1 MKATVFAGIAVLAAC
16 GGTLHAQQL
25 PTPPPMAAEPQAPE
39 AQQPPSPQAAPA
51 TSGTQTPDSRRD
63 DIRMME
69 SVLTQ
74 ALQKGAQ
81 DLARLLRVNQPNSAF
96 VTGTGRARGFVLEG
110 YGMLFDVDVPGMR
123 QSVVWS
129 EQMVQLMQDRERAA
143 QDLARLSPA
152 DPLRKVA
159 EMQYRTI
166 ERLIAT
172 AQTGQVLIPS
182 PAPPTQLAQPGTVN
196 AQNISGV
203 SETVITNAPANA
215 AANASA
221 DVARV
226 MAAAAPPPSA
236 ASSSVVARDPNELYT
251 ESVKNAL
258 IDAMLKYSAFLKIG
272 DTEWL
277 TVAASDSEGPPVQG
291 QLDDTSRLVIR
302 VKGADLTAFQAGKLT
317 RDEVLKKVEVREY

>member
-16 GGTLHAQQL
+16 GGALHAQQV
-25 PTPPPMAAEPQAPE
+25 TPPIPVASEPQVPDAGQQVE
-39 AQQPPSPQAAPA
+39 QQPA
-51 TSGTQTPDSRRD
+51 TPPGGKTPDTRRD

-81 DLARLLRVNQPNSAF
+81 DLARMLRVNQPNSAF
-96 VTGTGRARGFVLEG
+96 VTGTGRARGIILEG
-110 YGMLFDVDVPGMR
+110 YGLLFDVDVPGMR

-129 EQMVQLMQDRERAA
+129 EQMVQLMQERERAV
-143 QDLARLSPA
+143 QDLARLSPS

-166 ERLIAT
+166 ERLLDA
-172 AQTGQVLIPS
+172 ARGGPVLIPN
-182 PAPPTQLAQPGTVN
+182 PTAPTTVAQPGIAA

-203 SETVITNAPANA
+203 SETVITNTP
-215 AANASA
+215 
-221 DVARV
+221 
-226 MAAAAPPPSA
+226 APPSVSPA
-236 ASSSVVARDPNELYT
+236 AVARDPNELYT

-258 IDAMLKYSAFLKIG
+258 IDAMLKYSAFLKLG
-272 DTEWL
+272 DSEWL
-277 TVAASDSEGPPVQG
+277 TVAASDSEGPPIQG
-291 QLDDTSRLVIR
+291 QIDDTSRIVIR

-317 RDEVLKKVEVREY
+317 REEVLKKVEVREY

>member
-1 MKATVFAGIAVLAAC
+1 VFAGIAVLAAC

-51 TSGTQTPDSRRD
+51 TSGKQTPDSRRD

-110 YGMLFDVDVPGMR
+110 YGMFFDVDVPGMR

-166 ERLIAT
+166 ERLIAA

-203 SETVITNAPANA
+203 SETVITAAPNASNA
-215 AANASA
+215 AADA
-221 DVARV
+221 ARV
-226 MAAAAPPPSA
+226 VAAPAPSSVSPSA
-236 ASSSVVARDPNELYT
+236 VARDPNELYT